1 MYQIKFITLILWLMH
16 LSCLASS
23 KIALWRYKDP
33 VLGPR
38 LIPNY
43 LQPTENSIMMTSET
57 IFSLDLE
64 KKIIEYQESQSTLQP
79 LGSKI
84 MYVIQ

>member
-1 MYQIKFITLILWLMH
+1 MFYIKFTTLILLLIH
-16 LSCLASS
+16 LSFTASS

-43 LQPTENSIMMTSET
+43 LQPTENSIMMTLET
-57 IFSLDLE
+57 IFSLNLE
-64 KKIIEYQESQSTLQP
+64 KKLIEYQESQTSLQP